1 MASSLASRLSA
12 QRPLV
17 AKPVQVAVRPRL
29 LPSVVTAEK
38 IACTVANPVSGG
50 GGVAAT
56 CPCLKS
62 RLPVWSGGATRAS
75 SFGRS
80 ATIDEYKT
88 QPPGEPRVPLIDV
101 LSFVFWA
108 TVSRE
113 PRCILGK
120 AFVHSQALASPSI
133 IRRPPSHALG
143 SFLLSA
149 APIRAQTALWNYNK
163 INNKKWRT
171 LQSIRVR
178 FFCPPVSRVHSRAA
192 KVDTIRTG
200 GCANVGLWGDSSSS
214 PICFRL
220 DAAVKSAVCLPVREL
235 GEPSVSRAA
244 VLPSPPVT
252 SAASNC
258 QTLCWQKTGQTSA
271 PPDSTYFTP
280 QKRQG
285 AGPKPRKMSSQIFRC
300 ILFFFCPYFQIKRL
314 HLKWPA
320 PD

>member
-258 QTLCWQKTGQTSA
+258 QTLCWQKNGPNLGASGFNLLYA
-271 PPDSTYFTP
+271 PKAAGGGAKAAQNVVSDLSMYF
-280 QKRQG
+280 
-285 AGPKPRKMSSQIFRC
+285 
-300 ILFFFCPYFQIKRL
+300 LFFLSILANQETPL
-314 HLKWPA
+314 EMA
-320 PD
+320 ST